1 MSKVSPTLLLAL
13 ASACGGLKVYAPA
26 TSETDAPA
34 VDSDTPEPSFDTGYE
49 ATVGAQPV
57 LEGISPAFG
66 TTAGGSEVRITGREL
81 ADVHTVRIGGR
92 EATIVSTSATEIIAR
107 APTASGAGWVA
118 AEVESDTGLD
128 QLARAFQYWQDGA
141 GLVGGQLTL
150 ERMKMV
156 GGYWTSP
163 PDPVAWASARFF
175 QPVDMA
181 FWQQF
186 TGSFD
191 TCERNWAWPFDL
203 VDYSLAAP
211 ELRLAAGAQSLVLTP
226 SDDDPDIYETA
237 YLPVAQ
243 VPTSRLY
250 SLDPITSADFP
261 TFGLADVVG
270 ATGTFDVTTPGIGR
284 ASMPTVDRTIDLAW
298 SGSGGDYVVILLLYI
313 SVPASGTPSVS
324 QVVSCATHDD
334 GAFTVPRAVWDGWAT
349 RYDDYLEVRVAR
361 VKEVFQ
367 PLPHDGS
374 NLDVVS
380 TAWVFGAAWME

>member
-1 MSKVSPTLLLAL
+1 
-13 ASACGGLKVYAPA
+13 
-26 TSETDAPA
+26 
-34 VDSDTPEPSFDTGYE
+34 
-49 ATVGAQPV
+49 
-57 LEGISPAFG
+57 
-66 TTAGGSEVRITGREL
+66 
-81 ADVHTVRIGGR
+81 
-92 EATIVSTSATEIIAR
+92 
-107 APTASGAGWVA
+107 
-118 AEVESDTGLD
+118 
-128 QLARAFQYWQDGA
+128 
-141 GLVGGQLTL
+141 
-150 ERMKMV
+150 MKMV

-191 TCERNWAWPFDL
+191 SCESNWVWPFDL
-203 VDYSLAAP
+203 VDYDLAAP

-226 SDDDPDIYETA
+226 SEDDADVYESA
-237 YLPVAQ
+237 YLPVAS

-250 SLDPITSADFP
+250 SLDPITGADFP

-270 ATGTFDVTTPGIGR
+270 ATSTFDVTTPAIGR
-284 ASMPTVDRTIDLAW
+284 SSMPTVDRAVDLQW
-298 SGSGGDYVVILLLYI
+298 SGSGGDYVVVLMLYI

-349 RYDDYLEVRVAR
+349 RRDDYLEVRVAR
-361 VKEVFQ
+361 VNEAFQ

-380 TAWVFGAAWME
+380 TAWVFGAAWMQ